1 MAWSSRL
8 PHRTVPAPAP
18 QPEPAPTLRPRPPDC
33 RSGPRCAVPTPA
45 RRVPPHL
52 PLGRRLSRGESPGRA
67 QSRPHA
73 SRGHRVAT
81 LELWA
86 GPTRRPLR
94 LGRCLQHS
102 SRRSRLRHRGCSA
115 RASQSVIPSED
126 GSGRGARR
134 PRVGGGVRSGA
145 AGRLQR
151 APPGQAALLAAGG
164 GAAASERVTESGRAG
179 AARGRRRPTA
189 SLASAHAAWRG
200 DTRTP
205 AAESGEGAEPA
216 ERRIPA
222 RCESPGQEGTRA
234 AGR

>member
-1 MAWSSRL
+1 MILS
-8 PHRTVPAPAP
+8 P
-18 QPEPAPTLRPRPPDC
+18 
-33 RSGPRCAVPTPA
+33 
-45 RRVPPHL
+45 
-52 PLGRRLSRGESPGRA
+52 PLGPQGFHCGSQFSSLVALSPGPTRVLCT
-67 QSRPHA
+67 A
-73 SRGHRVAT
+73 SLPWSCGLV
-81 LELWA
+81 
-86 GPTRRPLR
+86 PTRRPLR

-102 SRRSRLRHRGCSA
+102 SCRSRLRHRGCSA
-115 RASQSVIPSED
+115 RASQSVILSED

-151 APPGQAALLAAGG
+151 APPGQAALPAAGG
-164 GAAASERVTESGRAG
+164 GAAASERVTVSGRAG

-216 ERRIPA
+216 ERQIPA
-222 RCESPGQEGTRA
+222 PCESPGQ
-234 AGR
+234 